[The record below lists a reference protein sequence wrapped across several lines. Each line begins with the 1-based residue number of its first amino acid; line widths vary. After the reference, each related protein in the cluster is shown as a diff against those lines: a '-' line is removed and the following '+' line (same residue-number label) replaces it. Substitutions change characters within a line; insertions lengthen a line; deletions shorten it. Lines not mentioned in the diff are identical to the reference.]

1 MIVMFLDA
9 HTHTRT
15 HTHTHTHTHSP
26 SHTYT
31 YTPTHTLTLTQT
43 PEISVS
49 LTSSVT
55 VDDTQSVSSET
66 ADHTPSS
73 HPLPHP
79 DHTHDTPLSGS
90 KGPQFSHVLQ
100 KDCFLV
106 FRSLCKLSMKGITDT
121 HDPK

>member
-1 MIVMFLDA
+1 MFVIVMFLDA
-9 HTHTRT
+9 HTHTPHTYTHTHPPHTRT
-15 HTHTHTHTHSP
+15 HTH
-26 SHTYT
+26 
-31 YTPTHTLTLTQT
+31 TQT

-49 LTSSVT
+49 LASSMT

-79 DHTHDTPLSGS
+79 DHTHDTSLSGS